1 MNTPEVVFFYASV
14 LLFLFHSIFVTYSL
28 FKPHVFHSF
37 VNALNFVIFRDHCPH
52 RPSIPYLRL
61 MLICGLLQGQMSSE
75 QMNMC
80 KHREKDDQKKNKQV
94 LTTEQNGATKIAAC
108 SENATWL
115 FLLWVLKLRD
125 YIGYNAVI
133 ISWLEQFRF
142 YLAVIKHFSVV

>member
-14 LLFLFHSIFVTYSL
+14 LLLLFHSIFVTYSL

-52 RPSIPYLRL
+52 RPSILYLRL

-108 SENATWL
+108 RLKEWRTFFTYSNKIIIIVRMRHDYFYCECWSSGITLATMQL
-115 FLLWVLKLRD
+115 
-125 YIGYNAVI
+125 
-133 ISWLEQFRF
+133 
-142 YLAVIKHFSVV
+142 